1 MSMRGRSTLDAKRL
15 TPRILLVEHD
25 EADCAAT
32 SDYLADIY
40 GDNLRLSRAG
50 TWKEGMAELQAN
62 SHDVALIGYRLGVR
76 TGLELIVKASELRNC
91 DAAMILMTGQD
102 DAEVDLQAMEAGA
115 MDYLVKG
122 NLSKDQL
129 ARSIRYSIK
138 QKRVQSRLSRLAEYD
153 TLTSLANR
161 ALFDRLLADAVAQC
175 QRTDKPFALLLVDI
189 HEFKAVNDTYGHA
202 VGDRVLIQ
210 SARRLTR
217 CVRETDFVARLSGDE
232 FAVVATNLESDTS
245 ATAIARKIIREMS
258 APIKIGDDEVT
269 IACSLG
275 IDTMTS
281 GQHDQEQLLK
291 NADLALHQAK
301 KTGRLSFRFYDDAL
315 DARERQR
322 KALEAELRAAI
333 AEERFQLYY
342 QPKLRAS
349 DHHCI
354 GCEAL
359 LRLQRPGQAPS
370 LPADLIDI
378 AETTGLI
385 AELGDWIVRDV
396 CRQIAVWNGE
406 GFHPS
411 SVAINISPIQFR
423 KGDLVALVRSA
434 TEEFSIDP
442 AVLEFEITEGLVI
455 ENAENLAEALEALRK
470 LGVKVSIDDFGTG
483 YSSLAYLTKFPVDKL
498 KVDRFF
504 VVGIPGNRTHEMIAS
519 TVVHLARN
527 LDIEVVV
534 EGVETEAQLQ
544 FFDTLSCDELQGYYF
559 SPPIPTDAFV
569 QWVADHRP
577 RPSASLAAAT

>member
-1 MSMRGRSTLDAKRL
+1 MRSSGTLDAKRL
-15 TPRILLVEHD
+15 TPRVLLVEHD
-25 EADCAAT
+25 EDDYAVT
-32 SDYLADIY
+32 SEFLADIY
-40 GDNLRLSRAG
+40 GDNLRLSWAK
-50 TWKEGMAELQAN
+50 TWKDGLAELRSN

-76 TGLELIVKASELRNC
+76 TGLELIVKAASLRNC

-102 DAEVDLQAMEAGA
+102 DSEIDLQAMEAGA

-122 NLSKDQL
+122 SLSKDQL

-153 TLTSLANR
+153 SLTSLANR

-189 HEFKAVNDTYGHA
+189 DEFKAVNDAYGHA

-232 FAVVATNLESDTS
+232 FAVVATNMESDAG

-258 APIKIGDDEVT
+258 APIRTGDDEVT
-269 IACSLG
+269 VACSIG

-301 KTGRLSFRFYDDAL
+301 KAGRLSFRFYDDAL
-315 DARERQR
+315 DARERER
-322 KALEAELRAAI
+322 KALEVELRAAI
-333 AEERFQLYY
+333 VEQRFQLYY
-342 QPKLRAS
+342 QPKIRAA

-396 CRQIAVWNGE
+396 CRQIAAWNAD
-406 GFHPS
+406 GFRPS

-434 TEEFSIDP
+434 TEEFGIDP

-455 ENAENLAEALEALRK
+455 ENAEHVAEALEALRT

-504 VVGIPGNRTHEMIAS
+504 VTGIPGNRTHEMIAS

-527 LDIEVVV
+527 LNIDVVV
-534 EGVETEAQLQ
+534 EGVETEAQLL

-559 SPPIPTDAFV
+559 SPPIPADDFV
-569 QWVADHRP
+569 QWVSDHEP
-577 RPSASLAAAT
+577 GPSRTLAVGS

>member
-1 MSMRGRSTLDAKRL
+1 MSMRSSGTLDAKRL
-15 TPRILLVEHD
+15 TPRVLLVEHD
-25 EADCAAT
+25 EDDYAVT
-32 SDYLADIY
+32 SEFLADIY
-40 GDNLRLSRAG
+40 GDNLRLSWAK
-50 TWKEGMAELQAN
+50 TWKDGLAELRSN

-76 TGLELIVKASELRNC
+76 TGLELIVKAASLRNC

-102 DAEVDLQAMEAGA
+102 DSEIDLQAMEAGA

-122 NLSKDQL
+122 SLSKDQL

-153 TLTSLANR
+153 SLTSLANR

-189 HEFKAVNDTYGHA
+189 DEFKAVNDAYGHA

-232 FAVVATNLESDTS
+232 FAVVATNMESDAG

-258 APIKIGDDEVT
+258 APIRTGDDEVT
-269 IACSLG
+269 VACSIG

-301 KTGRLSFRFYDDAL
+301 KAGRLSFRFYDDAL
-315 DARERQR
+315 DARERER
-322 KALEAELRAAI
+322 KALEVELRAAI
-333 AEERFQLYY
+333 VEQRFQLYY
-342 QPKLRAS
+342 QPKIRAA

-396 CRQIAVWNGE
+396 CRQIAAWNAD
-406 GFHPS
+406 GFRPS

-434 TEEFSIDP
+434 TEEFGIDP

-455 ENAENLAEALEALRK
+455 ENAEHVAEALEALRT

-504 VVGIPGNRTHEMIAS
+504 VTGIPGNRTHEMIAS

-527 LDIEVVV
+527 LNIDVVV
-534 EGVETEAQLQ
+534 EGVETEAQLL

-559 SPPIPTDAFV
+559 SPPIPADDFV
-569 QWVADHRP
+569 QWVSDHEP
-577 RPSASLAAAT
+577 GPSRTLAVGS